1 MWRVQNYNVFKEISK
16 VSTSW
21 QVEKTAGLIMSQKWL
36 SLVFILITRVLKKC
50 FFDVKQSYKAE
61 AKSLIRQSQQDFFR
75 WEADII
81 IKQADITFR
90 VLQFPQISDVKVYL
104 QTVKIELATVTSIWL
119 VIPLFRHYQS
129 LDDGILYVHLAH
141 ALTWDNSDIISSPVD
156 GEFQIGILSIQ
167 HPAAWRCLGV
177 RERMVKPES
186 SGIDSKRGD
195 LLSEIF
201 IETTRFHTAKPKVK
215 RTTPRGLRGLLSGYN
230 V

>member
-1 MWRVQNYNVFKEISK
+1 M
-16 VSTSW
+16 
-21 QVEKTAGLIMSQKWL
+21 
-36 SLVFILITRVLKKC
+36 
-50 FFDVKQSYKAE
+50 FFRCEAKSYKAE
-61 AKSLIRQSQQDFFR
+61 AKSIIRQSQQDFFR

-129 LDDGILYVHLAH
+129 LDDGSLYVHLAH

-167 HPAAWRCLGV
+167 HPAAWQCLGV

>member
-1 MWRVQNYNVFKEISK
+1 MLFRCEAK
-16 VSTSW
+16 
-21 QVEKTAGLIMSQKWL
+21 
-36 SLVFILITRVLKKC
+36 
-50 FFDVKQSYKAE
+50 SYKAE
-61 AKSLIRQSQQDFFR
+61 AKSIIRQSQQDFFR

-129 LDDGILYVHLAH
+129 LDDGSLYVHLAR
-141 ALTWDNSDIISSPVD
+141 ALTWDNTDIISSPVD
-156 GEFQIGILSIQ
+156 GEFQSGILSIQ

-215 RTTPRGLRGLLSGYN
+215 RTTPRGLKGLLSGYN

>member
-1 MWRVQNYNVFKEISK
+1 M
-16 VSTSW
+16 
-21 QVEKTAGLIMSQKWL
+21 
-36 SLVFILITRVLKKC
+36 
-50 FFDVKQSYKAE
+50 FFRCEAKSYKAE
-61 AKSLIRQSQQDFFR
+61 AKSIIRQSQQDFFR
-75 WEADII
+75 WELSWHYH
-81 IKQADITFR
+81 KTSR
-90 VLQFPQISDVKVYL
+90 YNVSCTSEKTEKLPQISDVKVYL
-104 QTVKIELATVTSIWL
+104 QTVKIKLATVTSIWL

-129 LDDGILYVHLAH
+129 LDDGSLYVHLAH

-167 HPAAWRCLGV
+167 HPAAWQCLGV

-186 SGIDSKRGD
+186 SGIDLKRGD

>member
-1 MWRVQNYNVFKEISK
+1 M
-16 VSTSW
+16 
-21 QVEKTAGLIMSQKWL
+21 
-36 SLVFILITRVLKKC
+36 
-50 FFDVKQSYKAE
+50 FFRCEAKSYEAE
-61 AKSLIRQSQQDFFR
+61 AKSIIRQSQQDFFR

-104 QTVKIELATVTSIWL
+104 QTVKIKLATVTSIWL

-129 LDDGILYVHLAH
+129 LDDGSLYVHLAR

-167 HPAAWRCLGV
+167 HPAAWQCLGV

>member
-1 MWRVQNYNVFKEISK
+1 M
-16 VSTSW
+16 
-21 QVEKTAGLIMSQKWL
+21 
-36 SLVFILITRVLKKC
+36 
-50 FFDVKQSYKAE
+50 FFRCEAKSYKAE
-61 AKSLIRQSQQDFFR
+61 AKSIIRQSQQDFFR

-129 LDDGILYVHLAH
+129 LDDGSLYVHLAR
-141 ALTWDNSDIISSPVD
+141 ALTWDNTDIISSPVD
-156 GEFQIGILSIQ
+156 GEFQSGILSIQ
-167 HPAAWRCLGV
+167 HPAAWQCLGV

-215 RTTPRGLRGLLSGYN
+215 RTTPRGLKGLLSGYN

>member
-1 MWRVQNYNVFKEISK
+1 M
-16 VSTSW
+16 
-21 QVEKTAGLIMSQKWL
+21 
-36 SLVFILITRVLKKC
+36 
-50 FFDVKQSYKAE
+50 FFRCEAKSYKAE
-61 AKSLIRQSQQDFFR
+61 AKGIIRQSQQDFFR

-129 LDDGILYVHLAH
+129 LDDGSLYVHLAR

-167 HPAAWRCLGV
+167 HPAAWQC
-177 RERMVKPES
+177 
-186 SGIDSKRGD
+186 
-195 LLSEIF
+195 LLSERKNGQTGIF
-201 IETTRFHTAKPKVK
+201 RYRFKKGGPTVWDIYRDDTIPHSKTK
-215 RTTPRGLRGLLSGYN
+215 S
-230 V
+230 

>member
-1 MWRVQNYNVFKEISK
+1 M
-16 VSTSW
+16 
-21 QVEKTAGLIMSQKWL
+21 
-36 SLVFILITRVLKKC
+36 
-50 FFDVKQSYKAE
+50 FFRCEAKSYKAE
-61 AKSLIRQSQQDFFR
+61 AKSIIRQSQQDFFR

-129 LDDGILYVHLAH
+129 LDDGSLYVHLAH

-167 HPAAWRCLGV
+167 HPAAWQCLGV

-186 SGIDSKRGD
+186 SGIDLKRGD

>member
-1 MWRVQNYNVFKEISK
+1 M
-16 VSTSW
+16 
-21 QVEKTAGLIMSQKWL
+21 
-36 SLVFILITRVLKKC
+36 
-50 FFDVKQSYKAE
+50 FFRCKAKSYKAE
-61 AKSLIRQSQQDFFR
+61 AKSIIRQSQQDFFR

-90 VLQFPQISDVKVYL
+90 VLKKKQKKIPSDFRRKSLFANRENEISNSYKHMACD
-104 QTVKIELATVTSIWL
+104 S
-119 VIPLFRHYQS
+119 PPFRHYQS
-129 LDDGILYVHLAH
+129 LDDGSLYVHLAR
-141 ALTWDNSDIISSPVD
+141 ALTWDNTDIISSPVD
-156 GEFQIGILSIQ
+156 GEFQSGILSIQ
-167 HPAAWRCLGV
+167 HPAAWQCLGV

>member
-1 MWRVQNYNVFKEISK
+1 M
-16 VSTSW
+16 
-21 QVEKTAGLIMSQKWL
+21 
-36 SLVFILITRVLKKC
+36 
-50 FFDVKQSYKAE
+50 FFRCEAKSYKAE

-129 LDDGILYVHLAH
+129 LDDGSLYVHLAH

-167 HPAAWRCLGV
+167 HPAAWQCLGV

>member
-1 MWRVQNYNVFKEISK
+1 M
-16 VSTSW
+16 
-21 QVEKTAGLIMSQKWL
+21 
-36 SLVFILITRVLKKC
+36 
-50 FFDVKQSYKAE
+50 FFRCEAKSYKAE
-61 AKSLIRQSQQDFFR
+61 AKSIIRQSQQDFFR

-104 QTVKIELATVTSIWL
+104 QTVKIKLATVTSIWL

-129 LDDGILYVHLAH
+129 LDDGSLYVHLAH

-167 HPAAWRCLGV
+167 HPAAWQCLGV

>member
-1 MWRVQNYNVFKEISK
+1 M
-16 VSTSW
+16 
-21 QVEKTAGLIMSQKWL
+21 
-36 SLVFILITRVLKKC
+36 
-50 FFDVKQSYKAE
+50 FFRCEAKSYKAE
-61 AKSLIRQSQQDFFR
+61 AKSIIRQSQQDFFR

-129 LDDGILYVHLAH
+129 LDDGSLYVHLAR
-141 ALTWDNSDIISSPVD
+141 ALTWDNTDIISSPVD

-167 HPAAWRCLGV
+167 HPAAWQCLGV

>member
-1 MWRVQNYNVFKEISK
+1 MLFRCEAK
-16 VSTSW
+16 
-21 QVEKTAGLIMSQKWL
+21 
-36 SLVFILITRVLKKC
+36 
-50 FFDVKQSYKAE
+50 SYKAE
-61 AKSLIRQSQQDFFR
+61 AKSIIRQSQQDFFR

-129 LDDGILYVHLAH
+129 LDDGSLYVHLAH

-167 HPAAWRCLGV
+167 HPAAWQCLGV

>member
-1 MWRVQNYNVFKEISK
+1 M
-16 VSTSW
+16 
-21 QVEKTAGLIMSQKWL
+21 
-36 SLVFILITRVLKKC
+36 
-50 FFDVKQSYKAE
+50 FFRCEAKSYKAE
-61 AKSLIRQSQQDFFR
+61 AKSIIRQSQQDFFR

-129 LDDGILYVHLAH
+129 LDDGSLYVHLAR
-141 ALTWDNSDIISSPVD
+141 ALTWDNTDIISSPVD
-156 GEFQIGILSIQ
+156 GEFQSGILSIQ
-167 HPAAWRCLGV
+167 HPAAWQCLGV

-215 RTTPRGLRGLLSGYN
+215 RTTLRGLRGLLSGYN

>member
-1 MWRVQNYNVFKEISK
+1 M
-16 VSTSW
+16 
-21 QVEKTAGLIMSQKWL
+21 
-36 SLVFILITRVLKKC
+36 
-50 FFDVKQSYKAE
+50 FFRCEAKSYKAE

-129 LDDGILYVHLAH
+129 LDDGSLYVHLAR

-156 GEFQIGILSIQ
+156 GEFQSGILSIQ
-167 HPAAWRCLGV
+167 HPAAWQCLGV

>member
-1 MWRVQNYNVFKEISK
+1 
-16 VSTSW
+16 
-21 QVEKTAGLIMSQKWL
+21 MSFRCEAK
-36 SLVFILITRVLKKC
+36 
-50 FFDVKQSYKAE
+50 SYKAE
-61 AKSLIRQSQQDFFR
+61 AKSIIRQSQQDFFR

-129 LDDGILYVHLAH
+129 LDDGSLYVHLAR

-167 HPAAWRCLGV
+167 HPAAWQCLGV